1 MALTP
6 VQTLYL
12 ISASKLIILE
22 STEITIDKVGHK
34 AFGLSTIPPAWTPPF
49 CVINYDAALKIVN
62 ENLQLDKLGSKNIPW
77 LAKLPHDQE
86 FILRSSATNETM
98 DERGR
103 LVSKTTRLNEIPII
117 LEACLNDTKE
127 NPHPIH
133 WILQPALKTELRGH
147 LSNERRITQ
156 FKRDWMV
163 EFDILEDTRVATPP
177 PIRFGIRQWRE
188 GSSFGASYLD
198 CASRTGIDGSLRQP
212 AQWAT
217 EQKVVL
223 HFEWVWD
230 GKAVWIVQADPCTT
244 NIGVNPNSLLPKS
257 VKPVKTTSLKHFRE
271 VTGKDIDKYR
281 KLANTKL
288 YGELGYQP
296 PPFYIIED
304 TSIIEEL
311 IQGKPRDSIMEDLAK
326 LTASEPLVVRSDGI
340 DLQMLPRSDGL
351 YTPADV
357 VNWFSKTLPEKLQNI
372 KDWKVNLVFI
382 CHNFI
387 PALASAWSMV
397 EPGKRVVRVEALW
410 GIPEG
415 MYWYS
420 HDAYEI
426 DTGEINLQD
435 AIKNKSKFRYT
446 RRARYKDLFV
456 APDNKQGAWCTHRT
470 CMPYDWK
477 STISDDAQLQEIAIT
492 TRRIAEKLDY
502 PVNVMWFIGVH
513 KDASSQPNIPWYH
526 ELSKLD
532 KTALRIAPRFKQAD
546 SRTIEL
552 QTLSDWNRL
561 QSSSAAEQQLIK
573 RISVS
578 PRESNLIRDRDFLE
592 LLAAFAKKN
601 NAVIEL
607 QGGVLSHAFYILQ
620 KAGCA
625 VEIVDLFGATEE
637 NLVFKKVVR
646 DKIPDT
652 IIQKGES
659 VSLFQIKGDQLVG
672 ALKSKLIEEALEVL
686 DAKSTADTVEEL
698 ADVLEVIHAISHHL
712 KVSMKSIEDAR
723 KVKLEKR
730 GGFKDGKVLVKTSA
744 PSSLSK
750 YSSIP
755 TSGSLF
761 PQESIVIANP
771 VSLEPEISL
780 HQDEREVNGV
790 KQRILEIELPTVLDG
805 AVNRTSD
812 FELTVNGPTGSV
824 VNSFTGEWSI
834 TRKRSE
840 LKVRL
845 VLSPFPEQKKLL

>member
-6 VQTLYL
+6 VQSLYL
-12 ISASKLIILE
+12 ITDKRLIILDLP
-22 STEITIDKVGHK
+22 EITINRVGHK
-34 AFGLSTIPPAWTPPF
+34 AFGLSTIPPAWSPPF
-49 CVINYDAALKIVN
+49 CLINHDTALKIVA
-62 ENLQLDKLGSKNIPW
+62 EKLPLDTLGIEQIPW
-77 LAKLPHDQE
+77 LAKLPENQE

-98 DERGR
+98 DERGN
-103 LVSKTTRLNEIPII
+103 LVSKNTRLSELSVV
-117 LEACLNDTKE
+117 LEACLNETQD
-127 NPHPIH
+127 NFHPIH

-163 EFDILEDTRVATPP
+163 EFDILDDPKTATPP
-177 PIRFGIRQWRE
+177 PIRFGIRQWRNGTSVDATHLE
-188 GSSFGASYLD
+188 
-198 CASRTGIDGSLRQP
+198 CTSRTGIDGALRQP

-217 EQKVVL
+217 EQKMIL

-230 GKAVWIVQADPCTT
+230 GKTVWIVQADTCTA
-244 NIGVNPNSLLPKS
+244 NIGIDPNSLLPKS
-257 VKPVKTTSLKHFRE
+257 VKPVKSTSLQHFRE
-271 VTGKDIDKYR
+271 VTETDIAKYR
-281 KLANTKL
+281 KLGNTKL
-288 YGELGYQP
+288 YSELGYHP
-296 PPFYIIED
+296 PAFYIIED
-304 TSIIEEL
+304 ISIIEEL
-311 IQGKPRDSIMEDLAK
+311 IRGNPRSSIVDDLAK
-326 LTASEPLVVRSDGI
+326 LTANEPLVVRSDGI
-340 DLQMLPRSDGL
+340 DMQMLPRSDGL

-357 VNWFSKTLPEKLQNI
+357 IDWFSGTLPKKLHNI
-372 KDWKVNLVFI
+372 TNWKESIVFI

-426 DTGEINLQD
+426 DTGEVNLQD
-435 AIKNKSKFRYT
+435 AIKNKKKFRYT
-446 RRARYKDLFV
+446 KRARYKDLFV
-456 APDNKQGAWCTHRT
+456 APDKQGKWCTHRT
-470 CMPYDWK
+470 AIPYDWK
-477 STISDDAQLQEIAIT
+477 HTISDDAHLQEIAIT
-492 TRRIAEKLDY
+492 TRKIAEKLNF

-513 KDASSQPNIPWYH
+513 KHASSHSILPWYH

-532 KTALRIAPRFKQAD
+532 KTALRVAPRFKQAD

-552 QTLSDWNRL
+552 QTLNDWEKL
-561 QSSSAAEQQLIK
+561 QSRPSTEHQLIK

-578 PRESNLIRDRDFLE
+578 PRESSLIRDRDFLE
-592 LLAAFAKKN
+592 LLAKFAN
-601 NAVIEL
+601 QHNAVIEL

-659 VSLFQIKGDQLVG
+659 VSLLQIKGDQLVC

-686 DAKSTADTVEEL
+686 DAKSTSDTVEEL

-723 KVKLEKR
+723 KVKFEER

-744 PSSLSK
+744 PSSLSEL
-750 YSSIP
+750 SQTP
-755 TSGSLF
+755 VSGALF
-761 PQESIVIANP
+761 PEENIIIAGP

-780 HQDEREVNGV
+780 HQDEREVNGI
-790 KQRILEIELPTVLDG
+790 KQRILEIELPTVIDG
-805 AVNRTSD
+805 PITRNSD
-812 FELTVNGPTGSV
+812 FELTINNPFNSV
-824 VNSFTGEWSI
+824 TTSFTGEWSLV
-834 TRKRSE
+834 RKKSD
-840 LKVRL
+840 LKIRFT
-845 VLSPFPEQKKLL
+845 LSPFPEQKKLL

>member
-1 MALTP
+1 MALIP
-6 VQTLYL
+6 VQPLYL
-12 ISASKLIILE
+12 ISLNKLVLLAP
-22 STEITIDKVGHK
+22 SEITIEKVGHK
-34 AFGLSTIPPAWTPPF
+34 AFGLSTIPCIWTPPF
-49 CVINYDAALKIVN
+49 CVIDHALAFKIVT
-62 ENLQLDKLGSKNIPW
+62 QKLSLNDLELSNIPW
-77 LAKLPHDQE
+77 FANLPLTQE

-98 DERGR
+98 DERGH
-103 LVSKTTRLNEIPII
+103 LVSKNTLLNEIPNT
-117 LEACLNDTKE
+117 LEECLNETDG
-127 NPHPIH
+127 HAHQIH

-147 LSNERRITQ
+147 LSNERRITHV
-156 FKRDWMV
+156 KRDWMV
-163 EFDILEDTRVATPP
+163 EFDILDDAKIATPP
-177 PIRFGIRQWRE
+177 PIKFGIRQWRE
-188 GSSFGASYLD
+188 GKSVEATFLE
-198 CASRTGIDGSLRQP
+198 CASKTAIDGVLRLP

-217 EQKVVL
+217 EKKVIL

-230 GKAVWIVQADPCTT
+230 GKAVWIVQADICAT
-244 NIGVNPNSLLPKS
+244 NIGINPNTLLPKS
-257 VKPVKTTSLKHFRE
+257 VHQVKTTHLQHFRE
-271 VTGKDIDKYR
+271 VTEKDINKYR

-288 YGELGYQP
+288 YSELGYQP

-311 IQGKPRDSIMEDLAK
+311 IQGNPRPSVLEDLVK
-326 LTASEPLVVRSDGI
+326 LTASEPLVIRSDGI
-340 DLQMLPRSDGL
+340 DMQMLPRSDGL
-351 YTPADV
+351 YTPTDV
-357 VNWFSKTLPEKLQNI
+357 VDWFSKVLPEKLQNI
-372 KDWKVNLVFI
+372 PDWETNLVFI

-446 RRARYKDLFV
+446 KRARYKDLFV
-456 APDNKQGAWCTHRT
+456 APDQQGMWRTHRT
-470 CMPYDWK
+470 SVPYDWK
-477 STISDDAQLQEIAIT
+477 STISDDIQLQEIAIT
-492 TRRIAEKLDY
+492 TRKIAEKLGF

-513 KDASSQPNIPWYH
+513 KDASNHSNLPWYH

-532 KTALRIAPRFKQAD
+532 KTALRIAPKFKQSD

-552 QTLSDWNRL
+552 HTLDDWVQL
-561 QSSSAAEQQLIK
+561 QSRPATEHQLIK
-573 RISVS
+573 RISVL
-578 PRESNLIRDRDFLE
+578 PTESNLIRDRDFLE
-592 LLAAFAKKN
+592 ALASFAVEH

-625 VEIVDLFGATEE
+625 VEIVDLFGTTEE
-637 NLVFKKVVR
+637 SLVFRKVVR

-659 VSLFQIKGDQLVG
+659 VSLLQIKGEQLVS

-712 KVSMKSIEDAR
+712 KVSMKSIEDSR
-723 KVKLEKR
+723 KIKLEKR
-730 GGFKDGKVLVKTSA
+730 GGFKDGKVLVRTSA
-744 PSSLSK
+744 PSSLSE
-750 YSSIP
+750 YSTTPI
-755 TSGSLF
+755 TGSLF
-761 PQESIVIANP
+761 PDENVIIPGP
-771 VSLEPEISL
+771 VSLEPDITL
-780 HQDEREVNGV
+780 HQDTREVNGN
-790 KQRILEIELPTVLDG
+790 KQHILEIELPTVIDG
-805 AVNRTSD
+805 QINRASD
-812 FELTVNGPTGSV
+812 FELEINSPTGPI
-824 VNSFTGEWSI
+824 VNSFTGEWTLI
-834 TRKRSE
+834 RKKSE

-845 VLSPFPEQKKLL
+845 VITPFPEQKTLL

>member
-6 VQTLYL
+6 VQPLYL
-12 ISASKLIILE
+12 ITATKLIILDLP
-22 STEITIDKVGHK
+22 EITINTVGHK

-49 CVINYDAALKIVN
+49 CVINHDTALKIVGA
-62 ENLQLDKLGSKNIPW
+62 ELQLDTLRLKQIPW
-77 LAKLPHDQE
+77 LAKLPENQE

-98 DERGR
+98 DERGH
-103 LVSKTTRLNEIPII
+103 LVSKSTQLSEISVV
-117 LEACLNDTKE
+117 LEACLNETQD
-127 NPHPIH
+127 NSHPIH

-163 EFDILEDTRVATPP
+163 EFDILDDSKVVTPS
-177 PIRFGIRQWRE
+177 PIRFGIRQWRD
-188 GSSFGASYLD
+188 GTSLGATHLE
-198 CASRTGIDGSLRQP
+198 CASRTGIDGALRQP

-217 EQKVVL
+217 EQKVIL

-257 VKPVKTTSLKHFRE
+257 VKPVKSTSLQHFRE
-271 VTGKDIDKYR
+271 VTEADIAKYR
-281 KLANTKL
+281 KLGNTKL
-288 YGELGYQP
+288 YSELGYQP
-296 PPFYIIED
+296 PPFYIIENI
-304 TSIIEEL
+304 SIIEEL
-311 IQGKPRDSIMEDLAK
+311 IRGNPRNSILEDLAK

-340 DLQMLPRSDGL
+340 DMQMLPRSDGL
-351 YTPADV
+351 YTPVDV
-357 VNWFSKTLPEKLQNI
+357 VDWFSKTLPEKLQNI
-372 KDWKVNLVFI
+372 TNWKENLVFI

-426 DTGEINLQD
+426 DTGEVNLQD
-435 AIKNKSKFRYT
+435 AIKNKNKFRYT
-446 RRARYKDLFV
+446 KRARYKDLFV
-456 APDNKQGAWCTHRT
+456 APDKQGNWCTHRT
-470 CMPYDWK
+470 CIPYDWK

-492 TRRIAEKLDY
+492 TRKIAEKLNI

-513 KDASSQPNIPWYH
+513 KDASSHSNLPWYH
-526 ELSKLD
+526 EFSKLD
-532 KTALRIAPRFKQAD
+532 KTALRVAPRFKQAD

-552 QTLSDWNRL
+552 HTLSDWVKL
-561 QSSSAAEQQLIK
+561 QSRPATEHQLIK

-578 PRESNLIRDRDFLE
+578 PRESSLIRDRDFLE
-592 LLAAFAKKN
+592 LLAAFAN
-601 NAVIEL
+601 EHNAVIEL

-637 NLVFKKVVR
+637 NLVFRKVVR

-659 VSLFQIKGDQLVG
+659 VSLLQIKGDQLVG

-744 PSSLSK
+744 PSSLSE
-750 YSSIP
+750 YSSTP
-755 TSGSLF
+755 TSGNLF
-761 PQESIVIANP
+761 PEKGVITASP

-805 AVNRTSD
+805 TVNRTSD
-812 FELTVNGPTGSV
+812 FELTINSHDGPV
-824 VNSFTGEWSI
+824 VNSYTGEWSI
-834 TRKRSE
+834 ARKKSE

-845 VLSPFPEQKKLL
+845 ILSPFPEQKKLL